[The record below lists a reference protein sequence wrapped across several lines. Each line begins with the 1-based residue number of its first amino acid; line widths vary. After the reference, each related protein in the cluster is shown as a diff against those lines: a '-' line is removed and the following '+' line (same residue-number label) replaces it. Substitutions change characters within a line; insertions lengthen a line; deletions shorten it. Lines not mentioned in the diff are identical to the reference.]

1 MGITLNKTK
10 CTSCVCVV
18 ADVGGE
24 AGSTGG
30 HAAVQRGRGGD
41 GGLWRSLQP
50 RPLLPIPHTQLP

>member
-41 GGLWRSLQP
+41 GGLWRPLQP
-50 RPLLPIPHTQLP
+50 